1 MATIE
6 GATDIILAVGALGTA
21 AFGLVDAS
29 KAMSGGISLVGFN
42 HIRTALKPFAPA
54 LDDTINNWRNLLRS
68 NWING
73 KPKAEQ
79 KAIVRTLIRL
89 SINAS
94 TAPKL
99 AEALGLDKKAL
110 TDAAE
115 KMASGTPLEQPQQDV
130 VGRLDALA
138 EARIDAAFEQADQAY
153 RNMSKLCASI
163 VAVVLALWGGYLL
176 PDQKTTEPLAYLTSS
191 DAARAVL
198 VGLLAVPLAPIAKD
212 VASSLQ
218 AAASALSK
226 VKGRTP

>member
-1 MATIE
+1 MATID
-6 GATDIILAVGALGTA
+6 GATGIILAVGALGTA

-29 KAMSGGISLVGFN
+29 KAVSGGISVVGFK
-42 HIRTALKPFAPA
+42 HIRTALQPFASA
-54 LDDTINNWRNLLRS
+54 LNGAVGNWHNLLRS

-79 KAIVRTLIRL
+79 KAIARTLIRL
-89 SINAS
+89 SINQT
-94 TAPKL
+94 TAPML
-99 AEALGLDKKAL
+99 ASALGLNPVTL
-110 TDAAE
+110 TSAANSL
-115 KMASGTPLEQPQQDV
+115 ASGTALTQQEQDV
-130 VGRLDALA
+130 LGRLDALA

-163 VAVVLALWGGYLL
+163 VAIVLALWGGYLL
-176 PDQKTTEPLAYLTSS
+176 PDQKTTEPLAYLVSK
-191 DAARAVL
+191 DAASALL

-226 VKGRTP
+226 VKGRAP